1 MTDVR
6 HEWCAGLP
14 VLRSRALTVAE
25 RGRLRLTRRSAIL
38 RASAWLLVIPVILA
52 VCATVFALASTPRG
66 PVLELGAVLVVLMGV
81 FLCVPMCIALAN
93 DEVKRSGVLKRQGRD
108 SEVLVCRG
116 AAADLVVAQ
125 PKDLDRLRRQAGD
138 ASAVVLEVLR
148 QSGLVW
154 AVNGRPTQSW
164 IVAPRG
170 RTAGPPAQARLAA
183 GYVRPVETGAG
194 TVRVH
199 RRRLSDAECAELAGY
214 LPRATTAAG
223 LGALLVNAAAVAQ
236 LVAYVRHPIGV
247 PLIGI
252 VLLTTAAWC
261 DAQLLLVI
269 RARRRMRRDL
279 RAGFVVIYQPDP
291 GLDASADSVVEFL
304 PHSGAEW
311 TTGGRAASWR
321 RLYGTTGPEPPAAP
335 AAAPGG

>member
-1 MTDVR
+1 MSDAV

-14 VLRSRALTVAE
+14 VIRSRALTVAE
-25 RGRLRLTRRSAIL
+25 RGRLRLTRRSAIV

-52 VCATVFALASTPRG
+52 VCAIVFALASTPRG
-66 PVLELGAVLVVLMGV
+66 PVIELGAVLIVLMGV
-81 FLCVPMCIALAN
+81 FLCVPICIALAN

-116 AAADLVVAQ
+116 AAEDLVVAQ

-138 ASAVVLEVLR
+138 ASPVVLEVLR

-154 AVNGRPTQSW
+154 AINGRPTPSW

-183 GYVRPVETGAG
+183 RYVRPVETREG

-199 RRRLSDAECAELAGY
+199 RRPLSDAECSELAGY
-214 LPRATTAAG
+214 LPRVTPVAG

-291 GLDASADSVVEFL
+291 GLDASEESVVEFL